1 MVKVFPNN
9 FTLFDQNI
17 FTPSA
22 EPLVITCSDE
32 CLFIA
37 EEGCLLEVY
46 KLDTLENIAQFR
58 TISPVVQLEY
68 NSIGD
73 CVVTLEKKQPSAH
86 GFARVYF
93 NWRGSSIDKPVRVN
107 LMDTLVKGKIQ
118 TQDRIAAEIV
128 ELPGEASSSVGC
140 LACCEQTGRIAMGMG
155 KTVRVF
161 SVEVDRSSSTSSQ
174 EYLPHN
180 IQILLDIH
188 TNVTLKKLA
197 IFDSYVAYISGY
209 EARVVKISLLNSGS
223 KLILKE
229 YPVREEE
236 EDCCQTR
243 LQTSE
248 EIPKDSNFVCWSPSK
263 VWEVELQSMTS
274 SSRSRGVVSSQDH
287 VTSHDPQPSSVA
299 QVGTLTLPT
308 ISQATLTKSTDKPA
322 TEVLGPVEYVWGQ
335 PVEVEVENVSQM
347 DTQKCRLLTMLY
359 RRFPHD
365 SGSRDER
372 RRAASLYAR
381 YTLPGRMGNVASKE
395 EGGLHS
401 VQLVPTLVTGTK

>member
-107 LMDTLVKGKIQ
+107 LLDTLVKGKIQ

-236 EDCCQTR
+236 ED
-243 LQTSE
+243 L
-248 EIPKDSNFVCWSPSK
+248 
-263 VWEVELQSMTS
+263 
-274 SSRSRGVVSSQDH
+274 SQ
-287 VTSHDPQPSSVA
+287 Q
-299 QVGTLTLPT
+299 
-308 ISQATLTKSTDKPA
+308 
-322 TEVLGPVEYVWGQ
+322 
-335 PVEVEVENVSQM
+335 
-347 DTQKCRLLTMLY
+347 
-359 RRFPHD
+359 
-365 SGSRDER
+365 
-372 RRAASLYAR
+372 
-381 YTLPGRMGNVASKE
+381 
-395 EGGLHS
+395 
-401 VQLVPTLVTGTK
+401 